1 MEVFFE
7 IFFRR
12 ERKSLQGLARP
23 AVFLF
28 LGGGRRKN
36 PPPPTHR
43 HKTGQRTFLMTLM
56 GPATAPP
63 ALSSAALFTALAA
76 RARSS
81 DASLAGEAGVFTFWA
96 AAAGADAFLAGAAAF
111 LAGAEADLGTA
122 AFLDGEAAATAL
134 ATPAAA
140 AVRLEAGR
148 DDDLEGVA
156 FFDGVA
162 AFFEGVAAFF
172 AGDWREGERKRARKG
187 RTERGSERGGERGE
201 RVREERK
208 KKEGAAARR
217 VHRSTKEERRKKSEL
232 TTEDFGNEFRAEEGN
247 EIGPLLSRHAE
258 HVD

>member
-1 MEVFFE
+1 M
-7 IFFRR
+7 
-12 ERKSLQGLARP
+12 
-23 AVFLF
+23 
-28 LGGGRRKN
+28 
-36 PPPPTHR
+36 
-43 HKTGQRTFLMTLM
+43 MTLM

-148 DDDLEGVA
+148 DDDLEG
-156 FFDGVA
+156 
-162 AFFEGVAAFF
+162 
-172 AGDWREGERKRARKG
+172 
-187 RTERGSERGGERGE
+187 GG
-201 RVREERK
+201 
-208 KKEGAAARR
+208 GAPRFSDAELQAILDEIA
-217 VHRSTKEERRKKSEL
+217 TWKSL
-232 TTEDFGNEFRAEEGN
+232 D
-247 EIGPLLSRHAE
+247 
-258 HVD
+258 

>member
-1 MEVFFE
+1 
-7 IFFRR
+7 
-12 ERKSLQGLARP
+12 
-23 AVFLF
+23 
-28 LGGGRRKN
+28 
-36 PPPPTHR
+36 
-43 HKTGQRTFLMTLM
+43 LMTLM

-134 ATPAAA
+134 ATPATA

-156 FFDGVA
+156 FFEGVAAFFEGVA

-208 KKEGAAARR
+208 KKKGAAARR